1 MTSNMTYPFDGIPD
15 AGHAVEVASGVFW
28 VRMPLPF
35 KLDHIN
41 LWVLDDGDGWVI
53 VDTGINLPEVRE
65 RWQTLFSGPMGAKP
79 LKKVICTH
87 FHPDHVGLAGWFEE
101 EYDLPLWMT
110 LGEWGMARNLKLE
123 TTERST
129 DYLRKFYHR
138 AGLDEATM
146 ALIPERSVSYPSRIT
161 VPPAGIRRIVDGETL
176 SIGGRE
182 WKVIVGTGHSPE
194 HACLHCED
202 LNVLISGDQVL
213 PRISP
218 NISIWPQEPAADPL
232 SQFLASLKLFD
243 HLPADVLVL
252 PSHDWP
258 FRGLHARLSE
268 LAHHHDERLEETYNL
283 CEKAVTGFEVL
294 GGLFTRKLDSH
305 QVFFAIGEALAHLHH
320 LEAQGRLHRE
330 DGLDGVSRFVQK
342 KT

>member
-1 MTSNMTYPFDGIPD
+1 MTSHLTYPFDAVPE
-15 AGHAVEVASGVFW
+15 AGAAQEVAPGVFW

-65 RWQTLFSGPMGAKP
+65 RWQTLFAGPMGAKP

-123 TTERST
+123 KPERSHK
-129 DYLRKFYHR
+129 YLHRFYRR
-138 AGLDEATM
+138 AGLDEKTM
-146 ALIPERSVSYPSRIT
+146 ALIPERSESYPMRIT
-161 VPPAGIRRIVDGETL
+161 VPPAGIRRIKDGEEL
-176 SIGGRE
+176 SIGDNK
-182 WKVIVGTGHSPE
+182 WKIIVGMGHSPE
-194 HACLHCED
+194 HACLYSEN
-202 LNVLISGDQVL
+202 LNVMISGDQVL

-218 NISIWPQEPAADPL
+218 NISIWPQEPTADPL
-232 SQFLASLKLFD
+232 SEFLRSLKLFE
-243 HLPADVLVL
+243 HLPEDVLVL

-258 FRGLHARLSE
+258 FRGLHSRLEE
-268 LAHHHDERLEETYNL
+268 LAHHHEERLEETYNL
-283 CEKAVTGFEVL
+283 CAKPVTGFEVL
-294 GGLFTRKLDSH
+294 KGLFTRKLDSH
-305 QVFFAIGEALAHLHH
+305 QIFFAIGESLAHLHY
-320 LEAQGRLHRE
+320 LEAQGRLVRE
-330 DGLDGVSRFVQK
+330 DGLDGMSRFK
-342 KT
+342 KA